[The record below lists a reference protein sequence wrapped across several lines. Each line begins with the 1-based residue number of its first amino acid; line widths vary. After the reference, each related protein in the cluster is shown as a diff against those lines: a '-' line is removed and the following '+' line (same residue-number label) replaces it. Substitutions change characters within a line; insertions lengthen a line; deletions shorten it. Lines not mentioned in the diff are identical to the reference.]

1 MGQAKT
7 KELHASADATLR
19 IKVVRQEDNSESEV
33 DVAANETVATF
44 RQRFFMKTLLEQ
56 PLLSLSQRFVDVDVT
71 PRASGA
77 ACLSCADAWDQG
89 AFQRHERYGH
99 HSDERVYPRGQKWS
113 LYCACRQRGGLL
125 PQQGGNTTCRLVHAT
140 PAHGPCS

>member
-71 PRASGA
+71 PYA
-77 ACLSCADAWDQG
+77 
-89 AFQRHERYGH
+89 ERSEVPFHPYYH
-99 HSDERVYPRGQKWS
+99 RLPRG
-113 LYCACRQRGGLL
+113 
-125 PQQGGNTTCRLVHAT
+125 
-140 PAHGPCS
+140 PCLHSN